1 MNIKLMIL
9 IYLTVVCLPVVKLE
23 DFYSSMGKMTTLIT
37 TVQEI
42 TKTLEEII
50 IEQDNQLEMAKK

>member
-1 MNIKLMIL
+1 MIL

-50 IEQDNQLEMAKK
+50 IEQDNQLEVAKK

>member
-1 MNIKLMIL
+1 MIS
-9 IYLTVVCLPVVKLE
+9 IYLTLVCLPVVILE
-23 DFYSSMGKMTTLIT
+23 DFYSSMSKMATLIT

-50 IEQDNQLEMAKK
+50 IEQNNRLDMAKK

>member
-1 MNIKLMIL
+1 MKIKLMIL
-9 IYLTVVCLPVVKLE
+9 IYLTLVCLPVVILE
-23 DFYSSMGKMTTLIT
+23 DFYSSMSKMATLIT

-50 IEQDNQLEMAKK
+50 IEQNNRLDMAKK